1 VIAGLVLLLA
11 AGIGAGRGFSPGDV
25 PALEGRPT
33 PVTTPVTASLA
44 QGRPSVLV
52 QALASF
58 DDVWQTINDSYYD
71 PTFGGLDWN
80 AVRAEFR
87 PRAEAARSVDEVRQV
102 IREMLG
108 RLKQSHFV
116 LMSPSSV
123 DDTLPGP
130 AAVAVELRV
139 APPDIVITH
148 VVPTSPA
155 ATAGLRAGEVLVA
168 IDGRLAS
175 DWMKRMAVEAANT
188 RLRLFEIWKRA
199 FRELHGASGSI
210 AVVRVRGQDGRE
222 RDVRVTRSIEQGL
235 PVGFGN
241 LPPVHVRVE
250 SAPVTTPR
258 GRRAGLIAFNL
269 WMPQIDVPFAQAI
282 DKFRAADG
290 LVIDLR
296 GNPGGL
302 AGLMVGISGHFIAEP
317 SLLGETRTRENKLTF
332 RVNPRFSTPDGR
344 AVTPFAG
351 PVAILVDELSASATE
366 CFAGALQ
373 SLGRVRVFG
382 RQTMGQAL
390 PAMTKRLATGDVLMY
405 ALGDFVTSTGRRLEG
420 DGVIPDEVV
429 PLSIAG
435 LAAGRDAT
443 LDAALAWLDKAPL
456 ALQPPLL
463 LSSSD
468 LHVRNSTRV
477 RRAHLTQE

>member
-1 VIAGLVLLLA
+1 VIATLVLLLV
-11 AGIGAGRGFSPGDV
+11 AGVGGPVSAPLGQAR
-25 PALEGRPT
+25 PASR
-33 PVTTPVTASLA
+33 A
-44 QGRPSVLV
+44 LV

-71 PTFGGLDWN
+71 PNFGGLDWR
-80 AVRAEFR
+80 AVRAELR
-87 PRAEAARSVDEVRQV
+87 PRAEAAASVDEVRQV

-108 RLKQSHFV
+108 RLKQSHFL
-116 LMSPSSV
+116 LMSPTSV

-130 AAVAVELRV
+130 AAVAVDLRV
-139 APPDIVITH
+139 ALPDIVITR
-148 VVPTSPA
+148 VEPASPA
-155 ATAGLRAGEVLVA
+155 ETAGLRAGDVLVA
-168 IDGRLAS
+168 IDGHQAS
-175 DWMKRMAVEAANT
+175 EWTT
-188 RLRLFEIWKRA
+188 RDPSDPASNRVRLFEIWRRA
-199 FRELHGASGSI
+199 FRALHGATGS
-210 AVVRVRGQDGRE
+210 AALVRVRNPDGRE
-222 RDVRVTRSIEQGL
+222 RDVRVMRSVEPGQ

-241 LPPVHVRVE
+241 LPPMQVRVD
-250 SAPVTTPR
+250 SKALTTPR
-258 GRRAGLIAFNL
+258 NRRVGLIAFNL
-269 WMPQIDVPFAQAI
+269 WMANVDVPFSQAI
-282 DKFRAADG
+282 DRFRTADG

-302 AGLMVGISGHFIAEP
+302 AGMMVGIAGHLIP
-317 SLLGETRTRENKLTF
+317 TPDLLGKTQTRQTELSF
-332 RVNPRFSTPDGR
+332 RVNPRFATVDGR
-344 AVTPFAG
+344 RVEPFAG

-382 RQTMGQAL
+382 RQTMGKAL
-390 PAMTKRLATGDVLMY
+390 PAMTKRLSTGDVLMY
-405 ALGDFVTSTGRRLEG
+405 VLGDFVTSTGRRLEG

-443 LDAALAWLDKAPL
+443 LDAALAWLDKGPL

-477 RRAHLTQE
+477 RSAHLTQE

>member
-1 VIAGLVLLLA
+1 MRTALVLLLVA
-11 AGIGAGRGFSPGDV
+11 LASSQVGVAPSVAISQGRS
-25 PALEGRPT
+25 PAL
-33 PVTTPVTASLA
+33 TA
-44 QGRPSVLV
+44 
-52 QALASF
+52 ALASF
-58 DDVWQTINDSYYD
+58 DDAWQTIHDTYYD
-71 PTFGGLDWN
+71 PKFGGLDWK
-80 AVRAEFR
+80 AVRAELR
-87 PRAEAARSVDEVRQV
+87 PKAEAAASVEDVRQV

-148 VVPTSPA
+148 VVPASPA
-155 ATAGLRAGEVLVA
+155 ARVGLRAGEVLVA
-168 IDGRLAS
+168 VDGHLAS
-175 DWMKRMAVEAANT
+175 EWMKRVPAEAANN

-210 AVVRVRGQDGRE
+210 AVVRVRSQDGRE
-222 RDVRVTRSIEQGL
+222 REVRVTRSIEQGQ

-241 LPPVHVRVE
+241 LPPMHVRVE
-250 SAPVTTPR
+250 SAPLTTPR

-269 WMPQIDVPFAQAI
+269 WMPQIDLPFTQAI
-282 DKFRAADG
+282 DKFRTADG

-302 AGLMVGISGHFIAEP
+302 AAMIVGLAGHLIAEP
-317 SLLGETRTRENKLTF
+317 SVLGKTQTRDNELVFT
-332 RVNPRFSTPDGR
+332 VNPRFATPDGR
-344 AVTPFAG
+344 SVKPFAG

-373 SLGRVRVFG
+373 SLGRVRIFG

-405 ALGDFVTSTGRRLEG
+405 ALGDFVTSSGRRLEG

-429 PLSIAG
+429 PLSIPG
-435 LAAGRDAT
+435 LAAGRDAA

-456 ALQPPLL
+456 ALRPPLL